1 MRRKRF
7 SCPNGCE
14 LPPRRKELIKAKD
27 GTYGFA
33 YNDFSFCPRCGSLMP
48 YSLKKLK
55 SFFEVYHIHPA
66 LSDALKLVY
75 KSELE
80 AAARESFVTLEN
92 VLKKKSKLDLHGF
105 ELATK
110 ALAFEKD
117 KQTGEIKKKP
127 PIALNKLSTES
138 ECNEQDGIRY
148 MLMGFFQ
155 GPRNLYQHNHIGS
168 GLNPAIAVV
177 IQASFFLHLLDGH
190 SLMKKA
196 KWIPSHLDEREVLSK
211 MPNVLDRWRWKIIC
225 IRRTL
230 SARKKG
236 KK

>member
-1 MRRKRF
+1 
-7 SCPNGCE
+7 
-14 LPPRRKELIKAKD
+14 LTKAKD

-33 YNDFSFCPRCGSLMP
+33 YNDFPFCPRCGSLMP

-75 KSELE
+75 KSEFE

-117 KQTGEIKKKP
+117 KQSLNPVNKAKDLFDRVTGKEKEPEPPTKMDIYLDRILTEQEENKKLKKQDKP
-127 PIALNKLSTES
+127 KCGLFSLLKRNGKATSSENGTEKTK
-138 ECNEQDGIRY
+138 D
-148 MLMGFFQ
+148 
-155 GPRNLYQHNHIGS
+155 YQHN
-168 GLNPAIAVV
+168 
-177 IQASFFLHLLDGH
+177 
-190 SLMKKA
+190 
-196 KWIPSHLDEREVLSK
+196 
-211 MPNVLDRWRWKIIC
+211 
-225 IRRTL
+225 
-230 SARKKG
+230 
-236 KK
+236 

>member
-1 MRRKRF
+1 MRRKSF

-27 GTYGFA
+27 GPYGFA

-75 KSELE
+75 KSEFE

-127 PIALNKLSTES
+127 LIALNKLSTES

-155 GPRNLYQHNHIGS
+155 LKYLQRYLEQEFQIKN
-168 GLNPAIAVV
+168 VEDV
-177 IQASFFLHLLDGH
+177 KSFHV
-190 SLMKKA
+190 K
-196 KWIPSHLDEREVLSK
+196 
-211 MPNVLDRWRWKIIC
+211 
-225 IRRTL
+225 
-230 SARKKG
+230 
-236 KK
+236 